1 MDSQESEKAYVFVG
15 FVAAVSFA
23 ESPTITL
30 CAESQLMYEAVEGF
44 PYSLRITSAC
54 SIRDKNKIRYM
65 HTNIIQPTILEDS
78 NRARR
83 CTLE

>member
-1 MDSQESEKAYVFVG
+1 MNSQESEKAYVFVG

-30 CAESQLMYEAVEGF
+30 CAESQLMYEAVDGF
-44 PYSLRITSAC
+44 SYWLRTISTRSVW
-54 SIRDKNKIRYM
+54 DKNKIRYM
-65 HTNIIQPTILEDS
+65 HTNIIQRTILEDGD
-78 NRARR
+78 RARR

>member
-1 MDSQESEKAYVFVG
+1 MNSQESEKAYVFVG

-30 CAESQLMYEAVEGF
+30 CAESQLMYEAVDGF
-44 PYSLRITSAC
+44 PYSLRITSAR
-54 SIRDKNKIRYM
+54 SVRDKNKTRYM
-65 HTNIIQPTILEDS
+65 HANIIQRTILEDGD
-78 NRARR
+78 RAGR